1 MSTAGGP
8 AFHHDDPGTPEP
20 TWLTDA
26 RWTGRPVLDLDALAA
41 RFDRLVVAAA
51 HPDDETLAVGA
62 LAAAAHRRGADVR
75 VVVASA
81 GEASHPEATTWTPLE
96 LARVRRAEVAE
107 AVGHL
112 APGAPVEHLD
122 LPDGRLAEH
131 EARLADLLAER
142 CGPDTLLVAPWT
154 ADGHPDHDALGR
166 AAVVAA
172 ARTGATPAHY
182 PLWLWHW
189 GGPDDLDW
197 SRVHVVEPTLD
208 DLARKERALAA
219 HRSQTEPLGP
229 ATGDGPVV
237 TGPVLARAR
246 RVVETLLAEPGTLP
260 VLGGRDPDDPDRTD
274 VDRARPF
281 DAMFDGSADPWGFDG
296 SFYEARKRAMTAA
309 LLGRERYRRVL
320 EIGCATGVL
329 TRDLA
334 ERADDL
340 VAMDV
345 SPRALEQA
353 RHDAPAHVR
362 WVLGA
367 APDGVPDERFD
378 LVVLSEVGYFLTP
391 TDWLETLRVVRDR
404 LSDGGE
410 VVLVHWRHPTEGI
423 PLDGPTVHAQ
433 ATTALADLGHRA
445 GHADADVLADVW
457 GGPASVAAD
466 EGRR

>member
-1 MSTAGGP
+1 MTATAGP

-20 TWLTDA
+20 AWLADT

-62 LAAAAHRRGADVR
+62 LVAAAHRHGVDVR

-81 GEASHPEATTWTPLE
+81 GEASHPEATTWTPPG
-96 LARVRRAEVAE
+96 LARVRRAEVVE

-112 APGAPVEHLD
+112 APGAAPDHLD
-122 LPDGRLAEH
+122 LPDGHLAEH
-131 EARLADLLAER
+131 EGRLADLLAER

-172 ARTGATPAHY
+172 ASTGATPAHY

-197 SRVHVVEPTLD
+197 SWVHVVEPTLD

-229 ATGDGPVV
+229 QPGDGPVV

-246 RVVETLLAEPGTLP
+246 RVVETLFADPGTLP
-260 VLGGRDPDDPDRTD
+260 VRGEPDGTAADDL
-274 VDRARPF
+274 DRARPF

-296 SFYEARKRAMTAA
+296 SFYEARKRALTTA

-334 ERADDL
+334 SRADDL

-345 SPRALEQA
+345 SVRALEQA

-362 WVLGA
+362 WLLGA
-367 APDGVPDERFD
+367 APGGLPDERFD

-391 TDWLETLRVVRDR
+391 TDWLATLRAVRER
-404 LSDGGE
+404 LSAGGE

-433 ATTALADLGHRA
+433 AATALADLGHRA
-445 GHADADVLADVW
+445 GYADADLLADVW

-466 EGRR
+466 EGRQ